1 LQNATFTYEAQ
12 FNYSQNATVEFSPL
26 EYFPVESVNPTRTAT
41 AIDYTTT
48 PTGTVAPQITVAASK
63 SPPLSAGAIAG
74 VAIGGFAVLVLAA
87 ALLYMCGR
95 QKTVKEILRQS
106 TIVPTNHNSYQPT
119 ALGISEVQYPNM
131 MKNNSPNTNS
141 TAFSA
146 NSYTPGP
153 DNESYRSMS
162 PPIDE
167 RTGMMMGGMHP
178 VHFQHGQT
186 SPGLSSPGF
195 SNPGSPGFPSP
206 MYSERHE
213 MENSTTPAGLMYVF
227 PFLFPLESTAEVLM
241 LISICRPVHHEPQ
254 DNGPHELAVP
264 SRNPSTANETSRP
277 FSYTDSESGYARPHA
292 SDEKSETGTY

>member
-1 LQNATFTYEAQ
+1 MQFALTSLQNATFTFEAQ
-12 FNYSQNATVEFSPL
+12 FNYSQNATIEFSPL
-26 EYFPVESVNPTRTAT
+26 AYFPVESLSPTRTAT
-41 AIDYTTT
+41 AVDYTTT
-48 PTGTVAPQITVAASK
+48 PTGTLAPTIVASSK

-119 ALGISEVQYPNM
+119 AFGISEAQYPNM
-131 MKNNSPNTNS
+131 VKNNSPNTNS

-146 NSYTPGP
+146 NGYSLRP
-153 DNESYRSMS
+153 DNDSYRSMS

-178 VHFQHGQT
+178 AHFQQGQT

-206 MYSERHE
+206 LYSERHE
-213 MENSTTPAGLMYVF
+213 MENSQPSAGLMYVF
-227 PFLFPLESTAEVLM
+227 LFLLVL
-241 LISICRPVHHEPQ
+241 LIHSFASLLQITPGIIKISIANFNLQTCSPTTRQRTP
-254 DNGPHELAVP
+254 
-264 SRNPSTANETSRP
+264 RN
-277 FSYTDSESGYARPHA
+277 ARPL
-292 SDEKSETGTY
+292 SKSKHRE

>member
-1 LQNATFTYEAQ
+1 MVKMKSALTYLKNATFTYEAQ
-12 FNYSQNATVEFSPL
+12 FDYSQNATVEFSPM

-41 AIDYTTT
+41 AVDYTTT

-119 ALGISEVQYPNM
+119 ALGISEAQYPNM
-131 MKNNSPNTNS
+131 MKNNSPNT
-141 TAFSA
+141 
-146 NSYTPGP
+146 PGR
-153 DNESYRSMS
+153 DNESYRSTS

-167 RTGMMMGGMHP
+167 RTGMMVGGMHP
-178 VHFQHGQT
+178 MHFQHSQT

-213 MENSTTPAGLMYVF
+213 MENSTAPAGLMYVF
-227 PFLFPLESTAEVLM
+227 PFLSLLESTTEVL
-241 LISICRPVHHEPQ
+241 LANFNLQTCPPRTTRQRTPRTGRPVP
-254 DNGPHELAVP
+254 
-264 SRNPSTANETSRP
+264 
-277 FSYTDSESGYARPHA
+277 
-292 SDEKSETGTY
+292 KSKYRE

>member
-1 LQNATFTYEAQ
+1 LELSIRCVGHGENVIGANIFQNATFTFEAQ

-48 PTGTVAPQITVAASK
+48 PTATVAPQVTVAASK

-119 ALGISEVQYPNM
+119 ALGISEAQYPNM
-131 MKNNSPNTNS
+131 VKNSPNTNS

-146 NSYTPGP
+146 NGWTPGQ
-153 DNESYRSMS
+153 DNGSYRSMS

-178 VHFQHGQT
+178 VHLQHGQT

-213 MENSTTPAGLMYVF
+213 MENSPSAGLMYVF
-227 PFLFPLESTAEVLM
+227 PSCWKALFANFNLQTCPPRTTRQRTPRTGRPLPESKFRE
-241 LISICRPVHHEPQ
+241 
-254 DNGPHELAVP
+254 
-264 SRNPSTANETSRP
+264 
-277 FSYTDSESGYARPHA
+277 
-292 SDEKSETGTY
+292 